1 MNPLK
6 WNRAN
11 HIALALTACIGAALG
26 IPLGYIVYAAEYGS
40 DSAGFGYWLYG
51 PIQHDV
57 FQWAI
62 YGAVIAALVFYV
74 LRLAGN
80 NTN

>member
-11 HIALALTACIGAALG
+11 YIGLALTACIGAALG
-26 IPLGYIVYAAEYGS
+26 IALGYIVYAVEYGS
-40 DSAGFGYWLYG
+40 DFVSFGYWLYS
-51 PIQHDV
+51 PIQYDV

-62 YGAVIAALVFYV
+62 YGAVIAASVFYV